1 MGSLWE
7 EGIRIT
13 RFPQLEGDTDTD
25 VLIIGG
31 GMAGVLTAFMLKSSG
46 IDYVLCEAE
55 VLGNGVTKNTTA
67 KLTSQHGLLYYKL
80 ITEFGKKK
88 AGLYLKANEDAL
100 DEYRRLCARIDCDF
114 EEKDNYI
121 YTLGSDKKI
130 EKEQLYHIK
139 I

>member
-67 KLTSQHGLLYYKL
+67 KLTSQHGLLYDKL
-80 ITEFGKKK
+80 INEFGKKK
-88 AGLYLKANEDAL
+88 AWLYLKANEDAPMSAPRMCAQL
-100 DEYRRLCARIDCDF
+100 EQRGTHLGLSLPRL
-114 EEKDNYI
+114 KI
-121 YTLGSDKKI
+121 Y
-130 EKEQLYHIK
+130 
-139 I
+139 